1 MSFVPDHPCNLA
13 KHRRLNSVHLLG
25 PQSPFTTLLAL
36 TTAALSQHAV
46 DFNLNLSFL
55 LEGGRGSGKF
65 TITSWAAQNL
75 GLHLIE
81 VRGHTLFPQASLT
94 LFQIDC
100 YDFLDE
106 NLVKTEATLRVRF
119 EQASSCTPCLI
130 VLRHLEA
137 LSRTTHYQNTRE
149 GGLTPRLTFYKY

>member
-1 MSFVPDHPCNLA
+1 
-13 KHRRLNSVHLLG
+13 
-25 PQSPFTTLLAL
+25 
-36 TTAALSQHAV
+36 V

-65 TITSWAAQNL
+65 TITSWAAQKL
-75 GLHLIE
+75 GLHLME
-81 VRGHTLFPQASLT
+81 VRGHTLLPPKAFLT

-100 YDFLDE
+100 YDLLDE

-119 EQASSCTPCLI
+119 EQALSCTPCLI

-137 LSRTTHYQNTRE
+137 LSRTSLYQNTRE
-149 GGLTPRLTFYKY
+149 GGLTRRLTFYKIRSVV